1 MLQEEWE
8 KEVATPSRDTP
19 ATLRDSDFARRLYEE
34 ESARNK
40 PKVDDFEA
48 VIDIIKSD
56 AKIEADEKIGKRILL
71 LCESILI
78 LSLPSSPVT
87 LLFQTTARA
96 LREKEDL
103 ERQLEAA
110 RRRKFGNDGQDGG
123 VYVPKNFEGVEYP
136 DYWEVGTKAA

>member
-1 MLQEEWE
+1 VNSNGSLIPDLRGKPPTPSKGEKEQSLSDSDYARMLQEEWE
-8 KEVATPSRDTP
+8 KEVTTPPKDTP

-34 ESARNK
+34 ESARDK

-71 LCESILI
+71 LCEYLLI

-87 LLFQTTARA
+87 PPLPNNSQSTAGKRGPGTTA
-96 LREKEDL
+96 
-103 ERQLEAA
+103 
-110 RRRKFGNDGQDGG
+110 
-123 VYVPKNFEGVEYP
+123 
-136 DYWEVGTKAA
+136 